1 MICSEPF
8 WLLQEQIL
16 LLLQV
21 ILVCRQDIPLIPV
34 REASLHSCTIGNT
47 GELVLFF
54 FTETDMCNCLYLT
67 APLYD
72 EIARTSHCIIATSGM
87 LADQLTLHKT
97 LEARMIFYQHQHRKE
112 MSTPSIAQMLS
123 NTLYYKR
130 FFPYY
135 TFNIIAGLD
144 QEGKGAVYG
153 YDAVGSYQRVP
164 VVCQGTGH
172 ELIQPV
178 VDNQVD
184 RKHQAGKK
192 RWDDITEDEAV
203 ALVQDS
209 FTSAGERDIYT
220 GDSVDIAII
229 NKDGIRYQTFELKKD

>member
-1 MICSEPF
+1 MIE
-8 WLLQEQIL
+8 W
-16 LLLQV
+16 
-21 ILVCRQDIPLIPV
+21 
-34 REASLHSCTIGNT
+34 H
-47 GELVLFF
+47 
-54 FTETDMCNCLYLT
+54 
-67 APLYD
+67 
-72 EIARTSHCIIATSGM
+72 RTSQCVIATSGM

-97 LEARMIFYQHQHRKE
+97 LYARMGMYKQQHRKE
-112 MSTPSIAQMLS
+112 MSTPSVAQMLS

-144 QEGKGAVYG
+144 ADGKGAVYG
-153 YDAVGSYQRVP
+153 YDAVGSFQRVP

-178 VDNQVD
+178 VDNQID
-184 RKHQAGKK
+184 RKHQQGKGQ
-192 RWDDITEDEAV
+192 WQISLGDAIS
-203 ALVQDS
+203 LVQDA

-229 NKDGIRYQTFELKKD
+229 TKDGIRYEKFELKKD

>member
-1 MICSEPF
+1 
-8 WLLQEQIL
+8 
-16 LLLQV
+16 V
-21 ILVCRQDIPLIPV
+21 
-34 REASLHSCTIGNT
+34 
-47 GELVLFF
+47 
-54 FTETDMCNCLYLT
+54 
-67 APLYD
+67 
-72 EIARTSHCIIATSGM
+72 IATSGM

-97 LEARMIFYQHQHRKE
+97 LKARMVFYKQQHRKE
-112 MSTPSIAQMLS
+112 MTTPSVAQMLS

-144 QEGKGAVYG
+144 EEGKGAVYG

-178 VDNQVD
+178 VDNQID
-184 RKHQAGKK
+184 RKHQAGKGL
-192 RWDDITEDEAV
+192 WEISEEDAIS
-203 ALVQDS
+203 LVQDS

-229 NKDGIRYQTFELKKD
+229 NKDGIRWEKFELKKD